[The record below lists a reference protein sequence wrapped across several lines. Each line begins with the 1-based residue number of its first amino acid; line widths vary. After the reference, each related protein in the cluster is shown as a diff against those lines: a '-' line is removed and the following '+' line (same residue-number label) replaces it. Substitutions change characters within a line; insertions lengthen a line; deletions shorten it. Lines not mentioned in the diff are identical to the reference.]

1 MFTEDSVSKAIEAFT
16 KNAFWAEKLR
26 KAPTGAQKRLAL
38 SFFFSENGKQ
48 PDFNLD
54 EYRNYREFI
63 EDSLTV
69 EDLDY
74 LIENDTN
81 EAAKKHFGE
90 LKKKKEEEVAANP
103 QAQGAMQQM
112 PQGMP
117 PQQPMQQMQQ
127 PPPQAAGAAPAAQG

>member
-90 LKKKKEEEVAANP
+90 LKKKKQEEAASNP
-103 QAQGAMQQM
+103 QAQGGMPGA

-117 PQQPMQQMQQ
+117 IQQPQ
-127 PPPQAAGAAPAAQG
+127 PPAVGGAPAAQG